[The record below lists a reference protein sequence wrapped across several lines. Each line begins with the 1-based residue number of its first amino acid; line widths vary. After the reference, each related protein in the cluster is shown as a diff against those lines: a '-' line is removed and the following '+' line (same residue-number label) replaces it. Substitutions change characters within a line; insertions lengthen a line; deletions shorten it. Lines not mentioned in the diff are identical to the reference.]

1 MTGQTIQVMTY
12 RNEQDGVIEAEIHV
26 APDVTY
32 SGRVQLHMSPIYAAA
47 LADALE
53 SLPEPEPRNHWREEI
68 EALYRAAKTKGA

>member
-1 MTGQTIQVMTY
+1 MADTTVHVMTY
-12 RNEQDGVIEAEIHV
+12 RNEQDGVIEAEITV
-26 APDVTY
+26 APDATY

-68 EALYRAAKTKGA
+68 DALYRAARTKGQ